1 MRGASGDNLTK
12 AWTRCSVCVWIATVG
27 VAFCATFAQRADA
40 QTHLEAVERLYSSAA
55 YDEALSALDTSD
67 GATEAEQLAS
77 AEYRILCLLG
87 LGELERAET
96 TIAKFVLHH
105 PDYRPNPAR
114 FSPSR
119 QEQFNATRRQVLTRL
134 FEAGAAEATA
144 SFEGKDYEAAIVR
157 FEALLEL
164 LKVAGND
171 PQFVDVRT
179 YAADFF
185 QRAKAAAFALAEAA
199 KPTPVA
205 MNVVATNG
213 DGGAHAVAATAT
225 TGRARVYDVS
235 STDVVPPVAL
245 RPILPPMS
253 PEGSRVTLNPG
264 LFEILVDES
273 GRVQSAS
280 VRRSVSAQY
289 DALVLNES
297 GKWRFKPAT
306 LSGQPVPFRKLVEIY
321 AVPLASLQR

>member
-1 MRGASGDNLTK
+1 MGTILKK
-12 AWTRCSVCVWIATVG
+12 AWTRCLACVLIATVSFA
-27 VAFCATFAQRADA
+27 VCPTFAQRADA
-40 QTHLEAVERLYSSAA
+40 QTHLEAVERLYSSAS
-55 YDEALSALDTSD
+55 YEEALAALDTSD
-67 GATEAEQLAS
+67 VAADADQLAS
-77 AEYRILCLLG
+77 EEYRILCLLG
-87 LGELERAET
+87 LGELERAEA
-96 TIAKFVLHH
+96 TIAKLVLRH

-119 QEQFNATRRQVLTRL
+119 QEQFNVTRRQVLRRL
-134 FEAGAAEATA
+134 FEAAAAEATA
-144 SFEGKDYEAAIVR
+144 SSEAKDYDAAVVR

-171 PQFVDVRT
+171 PQFVDLRA
-179 YAADFF
+179 YAADSFR
-185 QRAKAAAFALAEAA
+185 RAKAAALALVEAA
-199 KPTPVA
+199 RPTPVA

-213 DGGAHAVAATAT
+213 DGGAHVVAATAT
-225 TGRARVYDVS
+225 AGRARVYDVS
-235 STDVVPPVAL
+235 SIDVVPPVAL

-253 PEGSRVTLNPG
+253 PEGSHVTPNPG

-306 LSGQPVPFRKLVEIY
+306 LKGQPVPFRKLVEIY